1 MKSPQWKDWQG
12 AIEKE
17 MDSLKQHGVYKL
29 VIISSVRKGEKII
42 GSRFVLKQNADGRFK
57 ARLVVQDHVQEPGID
72 YRRRYAPVC
81 RIGSIRTLLALAC
94 EHGWSVW
101 QMDVEV
107 ASLQSLVDKDVFLE
121 PAPGHDPRDSK
132 TGEAMVYTL

>member
-1 MKSPQWKDWQG
+1 MQEYLIYSCTQMYRF
-12 AIEKE
+12 I
-17 MDSLKQHGVYKL
+17 SLRNSGNSASNL
-29 VIISSVRKGEKII
+29 T
-42 GSRFVLKQNADGRFK
+42 
-57 ARLVVQDHVQEPGID
+57 
-72 YRRRYAPVC
+72 
-81 RIGSIRTLLALAC
+81 IRTLLALAC